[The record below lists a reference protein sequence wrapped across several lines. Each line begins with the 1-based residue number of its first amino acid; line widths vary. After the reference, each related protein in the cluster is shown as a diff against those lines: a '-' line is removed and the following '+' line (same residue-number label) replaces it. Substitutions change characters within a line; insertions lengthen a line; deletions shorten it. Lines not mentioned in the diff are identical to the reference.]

1 MADEY
6 GPDLVTVLDEEGQE
20 HQFEMLDAI
29 ETDDGRYVA
38 LLPVYENPADELND
52 DGELVILEV
61 VEEDGEEILSP
72 IEDDDV
78 FDEIAEI
85 FEERLSEIYD
95 IEALDGEEPAS
106 P

>member
-6 GPDLVTVLDEEGQE
+6 GPDLVTVLDEEGHE

-38 LLPVYENPADELND
+38 LLPVYDNPADELND

-61 VEEDGEEILSP
+61 VEENGEEILSP
-72 IEDDDV
+72 IEDDDT

-95 IEALDGEEPAS
+95 VEALDGEEP
-106 P
+106 

>member
-1 MADEY
+1 MAEEY
-6 GPDLVTVLDEEGQE
+6 GPDIVTVQDEEGHE

-38 LLPVYENPADELND
+38 LLPVYDNPADELND

-61 VEEDGEEILSP
+61 LEENGEEILSP
-72 IEDDDV
+72 IEDDSV

-95 IEALDGEEPAS
+95 IEALDGEES
-106 P
+106 